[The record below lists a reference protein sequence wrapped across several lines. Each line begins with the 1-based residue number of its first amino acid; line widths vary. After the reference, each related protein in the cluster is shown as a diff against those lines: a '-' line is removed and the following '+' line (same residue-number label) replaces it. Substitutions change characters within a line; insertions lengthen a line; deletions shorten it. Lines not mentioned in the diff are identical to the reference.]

1 MMDSRTASFP
11 LRIDDLIH
19 SNFTFSAGLLGCNK
33 ILPREELTCMRN
45 GSVAPV
51 ESFLEIYQDDDIQPA
66 ISFSSVI
73 DNRTKFAKDTARELA
88 RSSNQIVSL
97 PR

>member
-1 MMDSRTASFP
+1 
-11 LRIDDLIH
+11 
-19 SNFTFSAGLLGCNK
+19 
-33 ILPREELTCMRN
+33 MRN

-88 RSSNQIVSL
+88 RSSNQTVSL